1 MDFNVQSGRL
11 ATNGLRITMLAAA
24 IALAGC
30 GGGGSS
36 NSVGSA
42 GTTPTNPTTPTI
54 PLGANKLYF
63 MVDQTAINIAGDTLD
78 VSVRVID
85 GNNGTVAD
93 SAVTFSI
100 TDPTLTGVFN
110 TSGAVVVTDENGLAK
125 ISLSL
130 APASLTTEQKAYLT
144 TTGVKITAR
153 VGNASSGISSSSM
166 VLKGEASSGTVINKI
181 DKYDL
186 TIAAAQ
192 SSLSTGGGTTD
203 VIVNVNDK
211 QGGLVVGA
219 PVLLAISDAAK
230 VGVTLSLPS
239 SQVTDEKGQVKFS
252 LTSSALRSF
261 AYVLNHSVTLS
272 VTVNDGVNL
281 PATQQAV
288 FDITGTSLALTADKT
303 IIDVGGNLTVYATA
317 RDGAS
322 RAISGISVNLFD
334 RLGAVVGTATTNT
347 LGVAKFTLS
356 YSALNPDQDSKISL
370 NAKMYAGANGLEQAS
385 DSAVVI
391 FSKNGDFAFS
401 SLPVTDTAINGNA
414 QVVVQVR
421 ALDVADI
428 QNKTMRLTSSL
439 GTVDQNIKTIE
450 NVHQVSG
457 FFIGDVTFNL
467 TSLSPGTANIK
478 ATFGA
483 DAITSQISF
492 ISTIP
497 AKISIQPNQTVVGP
511 KNSTP
516 IVALVLDENNSPVK
530 GALVLFSLEKDSSA
544 GVLSSS
550 EGITDENG
558 EAKVIYTA
566 GGINTAS
573 DGVAIV
579 AKVGSYSNTTHLT
592 VSSRAV
598 KIAIGTSNKIA
609 SVERD
614 VYYDM
619 PVSANVVDNSGN
631 PLINQEVS
639 VRIVPTQY
647 YKGSWAYGNIR
658 IPPYD
663 DSADLVYY
671 SSFFTDNLWY
681 MTKAAS
687 GASDHDRRT
696 YSGDVYY
703 DGGYVKQISAEHR
716 ADLNAGLV
724 DFQGYYLPND
734 HLYTSPYT
742 CDPEDTNANSTLDTG
757 EDLNG
762 NGHLDGM
769 NIATILGV
777 SDSNGIYTL
786 KTDASGK
793 FDFNLR
799 YLKRYAQWQKIK
811 IIATTR
817 VQGTEYQGE
826 ISTGLPVLAIDI
838 DDFGKVDRPNSLSP
852 YGVNPCNI
860 KD

>member
-11 ATNGLRITMLAAA
+11 ATNGLRISMLAAA
-24 IALAGC
+24 LALAGC

-36 NSVGSA
+36 SSVNNA
-42 GTTPTNPTTPTI
+42 GTTPTTPSV
-54 PLGANKLYF
+54 PVGSNKLYF
-63 MVDQTAINIAGDTLD
+63 MVDQTAINIAGDTVD
-78 VSVRVID
+78 VKVRVID
-85 GNNGTVAD
+85 ANNGTVGD
-93 SAVTFSI
+93 KAVTFNI
-100 TDPTLTGVFN
+100 TDPSLTGVFN
-110 TSGAVVVTDENGLAK
+110 TSNAIVVTDEYGIAK
-125 ISLSL
+125 ISLKL
-130 APASLTTEQKAYLT
+130 APSSLTDVQKKYLT
-144 TTGVKITAR
+144 TTGVSITAS
-153 VGNASSGISSSSM
+153 VGSGNTGISSSSM
-166 VLKGEASSGTVINKI
+166 ILKGATSSGTVINKA

-186 TIAAAQ
+186 SIAAAQ

-203 VIVNVNDK
+203 VVVNVNDK
-211 QGGLVVGA
+211 EGGPVIGA

-239 SQVTDEKGQVKFS
+239 SQVTDEKGQVKFT

-261 AYVLNHSVTLS
+261 IYVLNHSVTLS
-272 VTVNDGVNL
+272 VTVDDGVNL
-281 PATQQAV
+281 PATQQSV
-288 FDITGTSLALTADKT
+288 FDVKGTSLALTADKT

-317 RDGAS
+317 RDGSS

-334 RLGAVVGTATTNT
+334 RLGAVVGTATTDS
-347 LGVAKFTLS
+347 LGVAKFILS
-356 YSALNPDQDSKISL
+356 YNALNPDADNKISL
-370 NAKMYAGANGLEQAS
+370 NAKMYAGTNNLEQAS
-385 DSAVVI
+385 DSSVVV
-391 FSKNGDFAFS
+391 FSKNGDFAFA
-401 SLPVTDTAINGNA
+401 SLPSVDTAINNNA

-421 ALDVADI
+421 ALNIADI
-428 QNKTMRLTSSL
+428 ENKTMRLTSSL
-439 GTVDQNIKTIE
+439 GSVDQNIKAIE
-450 NVHQVSG
+450 NVHQVNG
-457 FFIGDVTFNL
+457 FYIGDVTFNL
-467 TSLSPGTANIK
+467 TSMSPGTANIK
-478 ATFGA
+478 ATFGT
-483 DAITSQISF
+483 DAITSQIYF
-492 ISTIP
+492 ISTVP
-497 AKISIQPNQTVVGP
+497 AKISVQPNQTVVGP

-530 GALVLFSLEKDSSA
+530 NALVLFSLEKDSSA

-550 EGITDENG
+550 EGVTDENG
-558 EAKVIYTA
+558 EARVIYTA

-573 DGVAIV
+573 DGVAVV

-598 KIAIGTSNKIA
+598 KIAIGTSNKIS

-631 PLINQEVS
+631 PLTNQEVS

-647 YKGSWAYGNIR
+647 YKGAWTYGNIR

-663 DSADLVYY
+663 DSADLLYY
-671 SSFFTDNLWY
+671 SSFFTDDLWY
-681 MTKAAS
+681 MTKANS
-687 GASDHDRRT
+687 GANDHDRRT
-696 YSGDVYY
+696 YVGDTYY
-703 DGGYVKQISAEHR
+703 DGGYVKQISTEHR
-716 ADLNAGLV
+716 TDLNAGLV

-734 HLYTSPYT
+734 HLYTSPYA
-742 CDPEDTNANSTLDTG
+742 CDPEDTNANSTLDSG
-757 EDLNG
+757 EDFNG
-762 NGHLDGM
+762 NGQLDGM

-777 SDSNGIYTL
+777 SDSNGVYTL

-826 ISTGLPVLAIDI
+826 ISTGLPVLTADI
-838 DDFGKVDRPNSLSP
+838 DDFGKVDRPNTLSP
-852 YGVNPCNI
+852 YGINACNI